1 MKMLAFSLAT
11 FLVLAGTNPVLAE
24 TAFEQGVRNYNAGRY
39 KHAVV
44 FLSQAVS
51 LDPTNS
57 LCHYYLANTLTRLNQ
72 AQEALLE
79 YQICKRLNPSGPVAI
94 YCRQALDALAGQN
107 HLHKH
112 LAEATEEIDN
122 SGIADEK
129 IAAHPRL
136 SAHPAINRTMYVIR
150 REVEYEKG
158 KHKMQ
163 AEAGSKAALAMA
175 EHKARQIKG
184 QAESDIQQAMNE
196 SWSRVTTLQ
205 GNMLVNSY
213 LYNPEL
219 ARTRTEEIKRAAEE
233 AEKRV
238 RRLGEIRAA
247 EFDKLSADKQ
257 KVLEEVAVNL
267 QGQMELPAG
276 RSGVKLQPVG
286 TDLYVRYYG
295 HSGKAGT
302 ANGAQPRGINSR
314 LELRGQRAS
323 GKFVNEEQGKAMGGS
338 QIIKSVSGKILH

>member
-1 MKMLAFSLAT
+1 MKKLAFSVVTIL
-11 FLVLAGTNPVLAE
+11 LLAGFNPAVAE

-72 AQEALLE
+72 AKEALLE
-79 YQICKRLNPSGPVAI
+79 YQICKRLNPTGPVAN
-94 YCRQALDALAGQN
+94 YCRQALDALSRQ
-107 HLHKH
+107 HKH
-112 LAEATEEIDN
+112 LVDAVEDGSVGGTTEDRK
-122 SGIADEK
+122 SASS
-129 IAAHPRL
+129 RL
-136 SAHPAINRTMYVIR
+136 SAHPDINRAMFVIR

-158 KHKMQ
+158 KHKMR
-163 AEAGSKAALAMA
+163 AEAGSKAALAIA
-175 EHKARQIKG
+175 EQNAKQIKL
-184 QAESDIQQAMNE
+184 QADADIQQAMNE

-213 LYNPEL
+213 VYNPEL
-219 ARTRTEEIKRAAEE
+219 ARSRTDEIKRVAQE
-233 AEKRV
+233 AEKRA

-247 EFDKLSADKQ
+247 EFDKLSSDKQ

-302 ANGAQPRGINSR
+302 ANGARPSGIDSR
-314 LELRGQRAS
+314 LDLRGQRAT
-323 GKFVNEEQGKAMGGS
+323 GKFVGDKDATAAANS
-338 QIIKSVSGKILH
+338 RIIKRVSGKILH